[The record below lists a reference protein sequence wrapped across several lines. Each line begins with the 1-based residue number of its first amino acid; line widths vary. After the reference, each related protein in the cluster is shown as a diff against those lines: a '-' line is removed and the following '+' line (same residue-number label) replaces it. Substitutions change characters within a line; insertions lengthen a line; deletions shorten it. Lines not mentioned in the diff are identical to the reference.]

1 MPAATNPRVAI
12 FGATSAIAAE
22 MARVYAARGA
32 RLFLAGRDP
41 AKLRALLAARGDAVA
56 GSREV
61 DLTIPGAAGGAVAA
75 ALEALGGGLGG
86 AGVVARARG
95 ARTAR

>member
-1 MPAATNPRVAI
+1 VTTASNPRVAI

-41 AKLRALLAARGDAVA
+41 A
-56 GSREV
+56 
-61 DLTIPGAAGGAVAA
+61 
-75 ALEALGGGLGG
+75 
-86 AGVVARARG
+86 
-95 ARTAR
+95 